1 MHLTV
6 IFSILFYLSDLEYR
20 ILYVLSA
27 SRGNILE
34 DETATKTLYS
44 SKVFISFHMDNM
56 WNNLIDNF
64 EFYRSRLK
72 ASASNKRKSRNPSR
86 KLIKSAR
93 VTGELFKTNFI

>member
-6 IFSILFYLSDLEYR
+6 IFSILFYLSDLEDR

-44 SKVFISFHMDNM
+44 SKVFIISFYIDNEQFV
-56 WNNLIDNF
+56 WNNLIDN
-64 EFYRSRLK
+64 SCL
-72 ASASNKRKSRNPSR
+72 
-86 KLIKSAR
+86 
-93 VTGELFKTNFI
+93 TFIDHV